1 MKIYYIRDCVSGAGS
16 ELIQERTDE
25 AFIRSFGFSVASQDF
40 PAKMRCDLVGVCL
53 GELIDNPG
61 GYPIIKAYE
70 APVPV
75 CTGQDAFLSVSSGGD
90 SNG

>member
-16 ELIQERTDE
+16 SLVVEYCDE
-25 AFIRSFGFSVASQDF
+25 AFIRQFGLSVVSNDI
-40 PAKMRCDLVGVCL
+40 PAKVRCDLVGVCL

-61 GYPIIKAYE
+61 GYPTIKAYE

-75 CTGQDAFLSVSSGGD
+75 CTAQDAFLSVSDKGE